1 MLLLIQYFFSLMEA
15 PVIVGNVQ
23 VEFKW
28 QKINQN
34 QIERKKQNKTD
45 NRKANNMSISDTL
58 ATRELQINNNNNNNN
73 NNNKNNKKTRT
84 TRR

>member
-1 MLLLIQYFFSLMEA
+1 MA
-15 PVIVGNVQ
+15 
-23 VEFKW
+23 K
-28 QKINQN
+28 NQSKSD
-34 QIERKKQNKTD
+34 RKKIKNKTD

-73 NNNKNNKKTRT
+73 KNNKKTRT

>member
-1 MLLLIQYFFSLMEA
+1 MYRWSLNGKKS
-15 PVIVGNVQ
+15 I
-23 VEFKW
+23 
-28 QKINQN
+28 KIRSK
-34 QIERKKQNKTD
+34 EKKNKTD

-58 ATRELQINNNNNNNN
+58 ATRGLQINNNNN